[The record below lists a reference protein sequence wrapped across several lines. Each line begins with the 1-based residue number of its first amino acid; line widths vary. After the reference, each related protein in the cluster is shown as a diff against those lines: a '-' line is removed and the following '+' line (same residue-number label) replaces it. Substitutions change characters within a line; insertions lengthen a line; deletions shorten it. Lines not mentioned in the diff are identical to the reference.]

1 MIVLALVWFLTPAVA
16 DTLRSTGEGADVLAS
31 YFPSSHETGQWV
43 RTDSLRIFE
52 GRDLY
57 QLIDGGADIYF
68 EYGFIRAGAV
78 RYANAAGNQVSLEIY
93 EMKGA
98 ESAYG
103 IFSFFVAGTG
113 RPVSFG
119 QAGVSGEDFVIF
131 WKGRFVVSVTALD
144 EGSRAGLPEI
154 ARAADLRTKS
164 NGARPSITGVLLQPS
179 FANSEVVY
187 LRGPLGFDRQPGPG
201 RGSVFRFREGASGVF
216 GKCQTFVLRYDTVAG
231 RDSAQQR
238 ALHIL
243 IKESGYVEEPTG
255 SLNRILKSRRGE
267 YLYFLN
273 SGRYLLLV
281 SGVDREGVLGSG
293 KRLKTVTA
301 GLKR

>member
-1 MIVLALVWFLTPAVA
+1 
-16 DTLRSTGEGADVLAS
+16 
-31 YFPSSHETGQWV
+31 
-43 RTDSLRIFE
+43 
-52 GRDLY
+52 
-57 QLIDGGADIYF
+57 
-68 EYGFIRAGAV
+68 
-78 RYANAAGNQVSLEIY
+78 
-93 EMKGA
+93 
-98 ESAYG
+98 
-103 IFSFFVAGTG
+103 
-113 RPVSFG
+113 
-119 QAGVSGEDFVIF
+119 
-131 WKGRFVVSVTALD
+131 
-144 EGSRAGLPEI
+144 
-154 ARAADLRTKS
+154 
-164 NGARPSITGVLLQPS
+164 
-179 FANSEVVY
+179 
-187 LRGPLGFDRQPGPG
+187 
-201 RGSVFRFREGASGVF
+201 VF